1 MDSQFFEFPD
11 FSSQQSQFSSQ
22 VSEQIDVEAS
32 GSKKKVIRGAGFNKD
47 EDHVLISGWL
57 NTSMDTIIGNDQKH
71 QTYWQRIEEYY
82 NQNKWFESNRTGQM
96 LSQQWQK
103 IQKEVNRFSAS
114 LATLYEHNQSGATQQ
129 GMIAN
134 ALATYE
140 ALHQKKF
147 NLDHAWVVLRRQP
160 KWLQVVE
167 FLKKNS
173 TSQTLVEVE
182 QDNIDTEKRPL
193 GNKAAKRKMKEAAKN
208 DSTPISVR
216 IQKLHEEKKE
226 REERK
231 MDLIKKKVEH
241 GDQKIRLKRLDF
253 ETKIMSMDTSEM
265 GDEERLY
272 YSQLK
277 MKILRG
283 DDY

>member
-82 NQNKWFESNRTGQM
+82 NQNKWFESNQ
-96 LSQQWQK
+96 
-103 IQKEVNRFSAS
+103 
-114 LATLYEHNQSGATQQ
+114 
-129 GMIAN
+129 
-134 ALATYE
+134 
-140 ALHQKKF
+140 
-147 NLDHAWVVLRRQP
+147 
-160 KWLQVVE
+160 
-167 FLKKNS
+167 
-173 TSQTLVEVE
+173 VE

-193 GNKAAKRKMKEAAKN
+193 GNKATKRKMKEAAKN
-208 DSTPISVR
+208 DSTPISVQ